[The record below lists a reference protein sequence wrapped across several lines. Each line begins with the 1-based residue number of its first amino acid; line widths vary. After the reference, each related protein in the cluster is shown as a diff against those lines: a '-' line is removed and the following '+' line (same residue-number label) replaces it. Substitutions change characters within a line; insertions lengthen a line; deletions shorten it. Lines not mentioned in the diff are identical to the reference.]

1 MQVSKNLPA
10 IQNVIDKLEK
20 HGYHIRL
27 NHDPKS
33 TRSTMMVI
41 EHGRYRRAKE
51 FYTGLARCTKDDQ
64 FCRSTGTRIAFNR
77 AIHAMSRK
85 IGRDAVKEILR

>member
-10 IQNVIDKLEK
+10 IQKVIDKLEK
-20 HGYHIRL
+20 KGYHIRL

-33 TRSTMMVI
+33 TRSTMLVI

-51 FYTGLARCTKDDQ
+51 FYTGLSRCVKSDQ

-77 AIHAMSRK
+77 AIHNMSK
-85 IGRDAVKEILR
+85 KLGRDKVKEILA

>member
-10 IQNVIDKLEK
+10 IQEVINKLEK

-27 NHDPKS
+27 IHDPKA
-33 TRSTMMVI
+33 TRSTWMAI

-51 FYTGLARCTKDDQ
+51 FYTGLARCTKSDQ

-77 AIHAMSRK
+77 AIHAMSAK
-85 IGRDAVKEILR
+85 LGRSKVKELLA

>member
-10 IQNVIDKLEK
+10 IQDIINKLEAN
-20 HGYHIRL
+20 GYHIRL

-33 TRSTMMVI
+33 TRSTWMVI

-51 FYTGLARCTKDDQ
+51 FYTGLARCTKSDQ

-77 AIHAMSRK
+77 AMHAMSRK
-85 IGRDAVKEILR
+85 LGRNKVKEILA

>member
-10 IQNVIDKLEK
+10 IQQVINKLEK
-20 HGYHIRL
+20 KGYHIRL
-27 NHDPKS
+27 CHDPKS
-33 TRSTMMVI
+33 TRSTMLVI

-77 AIHAMSRK
+77 ALHSMSAK
-85 IGRDAVKEILR
+85 LGRAKVKEILA